1 MIRAFEGF
9 VEIIRVDSANTPE
22 SAKSQEAARALGLDN
37 AGLPDFC
44 GGMHGS
50 PTPELMQFGQQ
61 ATAVMQATLLVP

>member
-44 GGMHGS
+44 GGMHA